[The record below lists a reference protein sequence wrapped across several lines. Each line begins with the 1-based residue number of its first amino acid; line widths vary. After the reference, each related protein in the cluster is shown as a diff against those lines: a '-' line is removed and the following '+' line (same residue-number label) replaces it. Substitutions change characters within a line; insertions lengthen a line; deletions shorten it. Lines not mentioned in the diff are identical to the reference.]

1 MSRNSFCFII
11 PSIVEISISLEQTAV
26 EIQMLLRAKEII
38 LRHRSP
44 LLVWFISQ
52 QINSVMILEVVN
64 WGVPFKTQTNLRYK
78 NIDNR

>member
-1 MSRNSFCFII
+1 MSRNTFCSII
-11 PSIVEISISLEQTAV
+11 SSIVEISISLGQTAV

-38 LRHRSP
+38 LQYRSP

-52 QINSVMILEVVN
+52 QINSILEAVN

-78 NIDNR
+78 NTGNR